1 MNTFGKRQMKMGAGI
16 ALSFALAAALSGCN
30 NKGGGTSS
38 GPGVLPSGS
47 GSDTIATVNGE
58 PISRDQVRSITE
70 TTSGPQTLAT
80 LINLRLIEQAMKKDN
95 ITVPD
100 AEIQKAYD
108 DAVAKQLSQE
118 AQQSGQNSF
127 KLLIASAEGK
137 SLVRR
142 QTAAQLGVDYLVTK
156 DIKTD
161 DAKLKAWF
169 DKHKAEYGSP
179 AELKVG
185 ILGAST
191 KVRADALEQQLK
203 SKSKTFPQLVEEQ
216 KKANDPAA
224 QQLSNEGL
232 DVPEAALQ
240 GKTND
245 PLATAIMKTKEGEIS
260 APIKIGKAP
269 QEAFAIITVLSRT
282 PAKVPDLST
291 MRSQIEQDYKL
302 EQVAR
307 EDLKTNFDAAVKQV
321 QQGMAQQA
329 MQRPG
334 TPAPK
339 YHDVLEMLAQS
350 AKAKLLERLRT
361 EGKVDVSDKLYASI
375 ADQFKPTPAAP
386 AGTDGAP
393 ASGAPAAGAPA
404 PAAPAGNAVP

>member
-1 MNTFGKRQMKMGAGI
+1 MSAGI

-30 NKGGGTSS
+30 NKGGETSS

-47 GSDTIATVNGE
+47 GNDTIATVNGD
-58 PISRDQVRSITE
+58 PISRDQVRSIVE

-95 ITVPD
+95 VTVPD
-100 AEIQKAYD
+100 ADVQKAYD
-108 DAVAKQLSQE
+108 EAVAKQGTQD
-118 AQQSGQNSF
+118 SF
-127 KLLIASAEGK
+127 KRLNDSAEGK
-137 SLVRR
+137 SLIRR
-142 QTAAQLGVDYLVTK
+142 QTAAQLGVDYLATK
-156 DIKTD
+156 DIKVD

-169 DKHKAEYGSP
+169 DKHKAEYGSA

-191 KVRADALEQQLK
+191 KVRADTMAQQLK

-232 DVPEAALQ
+232 MVPEAALK
-240 GKTND
+240 GKTTD

-269 QEAFAIITVLSRT
+269 QEAYAIITVLSRT
-282 PAKVPDLST
+282 AAKVPDLST
-291 MRSQIEQDYKL
+291 MRKEIEQDYKL
-302 EQVAR
+302 EQIAR
-307 EDLKTNFDAAVKQV
+307 EDLKTNFDSAVKQV

-329 MQRPG
+329 MQQPG
-334 TPAPK
+334 SPAPK
-339 YHDVLEMLAQS
+339 YHDVLETLAQG
-350 AKAKLLERLRT
+350 AKAKLLEKLRT
-361 EGKVDVSDKLYASI
+361 EAKIDVPDKLYASV
-375 ADQFKPTPAAP
+375 ADQFKPAP
-386 AGTDGAP
+386 GAP
-393 ASGAPAAGAPA
+393 VGAAPAAGAPA
-404 PAAPAGNAVP
+404 PAAPAPNSAPASNAAP